1 MKVFSLKSDW
11 DGHVNK
17 DLADIANLV
26 FINDLDPE
34 TSLRP
39 LCRKYGDERIYLQA
53 MQAIS
58 KLKAMGA

>member
-39 LCRKYGDERIYLQA
+39 LCRKYGDVRIYEQV
-53 MQAIS
+53 MQAIN
-58 KLKAMGA
+58 KLKVMGA